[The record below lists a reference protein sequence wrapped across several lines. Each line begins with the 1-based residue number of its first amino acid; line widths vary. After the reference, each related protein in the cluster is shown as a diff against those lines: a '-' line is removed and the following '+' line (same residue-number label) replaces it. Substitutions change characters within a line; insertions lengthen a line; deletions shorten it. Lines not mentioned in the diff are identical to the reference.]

1 VRNGHTCF
9 KTHGFDENNYSV
21 KVLQELEFEEKKE
34 LYSLEQKYI
43 NDYECV
49 NILKTP
55 ASHGLSKSESD
66 KIYYENNREEII
78 RRATN
83 YNKSE
88 SAKLYRKNR
97 HIYQSSWGG
106 DRQHN
111 NNLLNIDVNI
121 FI

>member
-1 VRNGHTCF
+1 MKGIIYLVESNGLYYVGSTTQKLSRRVRNGHTC
-9 KTHGFDENNYSV
+9 
-21 KVLQELEFEEKKE
+21 
-34 LYSLEQKYI
+34 
-43 NDYECV
+43 
-49 NILKTP
+49 LKTP